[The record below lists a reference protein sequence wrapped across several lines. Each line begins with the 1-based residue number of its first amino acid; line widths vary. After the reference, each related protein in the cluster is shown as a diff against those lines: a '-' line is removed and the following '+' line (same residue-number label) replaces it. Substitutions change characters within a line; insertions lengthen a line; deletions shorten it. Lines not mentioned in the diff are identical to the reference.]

1 MQAIADPGR
10 LGFDVG
16 RLKNIDHWMHR
27 YVDEEKFAGSSV
39 LVSRHGEI
47 AHLSSCGR
55 RSLAHDLPFE
65 IDTLVRIYSM
75 TKPITS
81 LAIMMLHEQGFFN
94 LDAPIDAY
102 LPEFSDCHALIAG
115 AQSLEQCEPS
125 PTPTIHQL
133 LTHTSGLTYNF
144 NPGLLASGYLENEID
159 FYSDAGGHRQMAEKV
174 AQMPLAFAPGT
185 GWEYSIGIDILG
197 VLVEEISGKP
207 LDQFFQEMIIGPLG
221 MDDTGF
227 GVPRSKLNRF
237 ADCFDYNA
245 ETSLSLRDSAK
256 DSIFQMDR
264 VDTLSG
270 GGGLVSTLADYY
282 KFTELL
288 RRGGAIDGVRL
299 ISPRTLN
306 FMRRNH
312 LPGDI
317 ASMGRKSF
325 AEQPM
330 EGMGFGIGG
339 SVVLDPA
346 RTRTLGSVGDYSWG
360 GLASTYFW
368 LDPVEQLSVIFFT
381 QLVPSSTYACR
392 AELKALVHAAL
403 TD

>member
-10 LGFDVG
+10 IGFDAG
-16 RLKNIDHWMHR
+16 RLKNIDSWMHR

-39 LVSRHGEI
+39 LVARNGEI
-47 AHLSSCGR
+47 AHLSSCGK
-55 RSLAHDLPFE
+55 RSLADDLPFE

-75 TKPITS
+75 TKPMTS
-81 LAIMMLHEQGFFN
+81 LAVMMLHEQGLFN

-115 AQSLEQCEPS
+115 AKSLEQCEPS
-125 PTPTIHQL
+125 STPTIHQL
-133 LTHTSGLTYNF
+133 LTHTSGLTYGF

-174 AQMPLAFAPGT
+174 AQMPLAFQPGT
-185 GWEYSIGIDILG
+185 SWEYSVGIDILG
-197 VLVEEISGKP
+197 VLVEEISGKQ
-207 LDQFFQEMIIGPLG
+207 LDEFFQEYIIGPLG
-221 MDDTGF
+221 LEDTGF
-227 GVPRSKLNRF
+227 GVSKSQQSRF
-237 ADCFDYNA
+237 ADCFEYSVD
-245 ETSLSLRDSAK
+245 TSLKLRDSAK
-256 DSIFQMDR
+256 DSIFHKDR

-288 RRGGAIDGVRL
+288 RLGGSKDGVRF

-317 ASMGRKSF
+317 SSMGPKSF

-339 SVVLDPA
+339 SIVLDPA

-360 GLASTYFW
+360 GLASTFFW

-381 QLVPSSTYACR
+381 QLIPSSTYACR